1 MELPDKFPYNSQ
13 QIDNAD
19 KIAVERLDLGQLVP
33 VDAFDCLSITN
44 SYIQSG
50 EVKVSTEEDAIIING
65 LNRVF
70 KR

>member
-1 MELPDKFPYNSQ
+1 MELPDKFPYSSQ
-13 QIDNAD
+13 QINNAAE
-19 KIAVERLDLGQLVP
+19 IAVERLDLGKLVP

-44 SYIQSG
+44 NFVQSG
-50 EVKVSTEEDAIIING
+50 EVKVDTEEDAIIING